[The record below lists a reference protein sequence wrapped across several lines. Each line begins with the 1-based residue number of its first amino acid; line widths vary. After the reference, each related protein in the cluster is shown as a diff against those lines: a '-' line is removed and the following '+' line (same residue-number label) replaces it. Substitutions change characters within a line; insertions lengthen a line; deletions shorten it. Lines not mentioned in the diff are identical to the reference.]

1 MVETTVVQ
9 ESILTINPIVKDIVV
24 PIITAIVG
32 ALVGA
37 LITFI
42 LQNKKDERQ
51 KIDSSKPIILN
62 YDVSDGYAPRT
73 FEEYEMY
80 SCSKNDIEANATYC
94 GYFTNTDKAL
104 FTIEKVVSEHKTYA
118 PYGNKIVNKDAKFMI
133 KINLVSGESL
143 RDMKLYI
150 RDINN
155 ISYSFIMI
163 QKGNR
168 FIIDEK
174 SLEEQK

>member
-1 MVETTVVQ
+1 MAATTVVQ
-9 ESILTINPIVKDIVV
+9 ESISAINPIVKDIVV

-32 ALVGA
+32 ALAGA
-37 LITFI
+37 FITFV
-42 LQNKKDERQ
+42 LQNKKDKKQ
-51 KIDSSKPIILN
+51 KRESLKPIILN

-73 FEEYEMY
+73 FEEYEMC
-80 SCSKNDIEANATYC
+80 SCSENDIETKATYC

-143 RDMKLYI
+143 KNMKLFV
-150 RDINN
+150 RDIN
-155 ISYSFIMI
+155 SKEYSFKMI

-174 SLEEQK
+174 SLED